1 MPDEFLSK
9 LFSLDGQVALVTGG
23 TGVLGGVMARGLAQA
38 GAKVAVMG
46 RRKAQADEFAA
57 QIDKMGCEALALPA
71 DVLDHDQLVAA
82 RDTLMAKWGRVDIL
96 VNAAGGNAPAA
107 TVSGDK
113 VFFDVPQDALQQVFN
128 LNLMGTLLPSQIFGS
143 IMAVQRSGSI
153 VNISSMA
160 APLPSACG
168 VAYAGGR
175 EA

>member
-46 RRKAQADEFAA
+46 RRKSQADEVAG

-71 DVLDHDQLVAA
+71 DVLDHDQLAAA

-96 VNAAGGNAPAA
+96 VNAAGGKAPA
-107 TVSGDK
+107 GNLLGGK
-113 VFFDVPQDALQQVFN
+113 KFFH
-128 LNLMGTLLPSQIFGS
+128 LPPR
-143 IMAVQRSGSI
+143 AR
-153 VNISSMA
+153 
-160 APLPSACG
+160 
-168 VAYAGGR
+168 
-175 EA
+175 